1 MQMRLIIRAIKNVEY
16 LADELK
22 GVVANSPQMIVEGYA
37 ILGNFI
43 ENHLNDM
50 E

>member
-1 MQMRLIIRAIKNVEY
+1 MLSCELNRAIKNVEY

-22 GVVANSPQMIVEGYA
+22 GVTANSAQQIIEGYA

-43 ENHLNDM
+43 QNHLDGM
-50 E
+50 